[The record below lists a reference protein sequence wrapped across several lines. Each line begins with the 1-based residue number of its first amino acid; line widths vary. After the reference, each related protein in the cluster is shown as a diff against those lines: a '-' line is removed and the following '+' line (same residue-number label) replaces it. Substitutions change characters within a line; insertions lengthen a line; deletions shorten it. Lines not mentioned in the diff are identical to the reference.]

1 MTADGQ
7 TLVWGLVGLA
17 ILLGLGW
24 SIWSTLRA
32 RRRDDG
38 GEGWRY
44 NLDTAYDAKAEAKRA
59 AEQTAPASEAAE
71 AADDPAQVDVEP
83 EAVPAKEPAAPT
95 EEPAIAPV
103 EEAVAVPEPV
113 SESPAAT
120 ASEPAPAVD
129 PEALE
134 AARRERFE
142 QEKAARRAEKAAKR
156 EAREEAAEA
165 AAAQRLDDLAE
176 DRQRFEAER
185 RQAFR
190 LGLTKTREGL
200 LGKLGGILGFGS
212 QVTEET
218 FADLEAVLFTS
229 DIGVRTA
236 DRLLSTLRQQHASKA
251 MKDQRELL
259 SALRREIES
268 ILDLDQ
274 EPLFAGGEA
283 GAPRVIMVV
292 GVNGVGKTTTI
303 GKLAHRAI
311 AEGHQVLVGA
321 GDTFRAA
328 AVEQLE
334 VWGERSGATV
344 VSGKSQADP
353 SSVLFSAVQ
362 KGLEQGASVIICDTA
377 GRLHTR
383 AELMEELKKMHRVM
397 GKALP
402 GAPHE
407 VLLVLDATVGQ
418 NAIAQAR
425 SFKDAV
431 EVTGIALTKLDGTA
445 RGGVI
450 AGICDEM
457 GVAVRFIGVGEA
469 LEDLRVFDAEAFVDA
484 LFADAEQMVLGG
496 GD

>member
-1 MTADGQ
+1 MTEDGQ
-7 TLVWGLVGLA
+7 TWVWGLVGA
-17 ILLGLGW
+17 AVVLGLVVT
-24 SIWSTLRA
+24 IWSTMRA
-32 RRRDDG
+32 RKRDDG
-38 GEGWRY
+38 GDGWQY
-44 NLDTAYDAKAEAKRA
+44 SLDSAYDAKAEAKRL
-59 AEQTAPASEAAE
+59 AEQPAPTSEAPAAREAVAE
-71 AADDPAQVDVEP
+71 PSTRPEPAAAPDAAPDVEP
-83 EAVPAKEPAAPT
+83 DGELAPEDPLPAVAESIET
-95 EEPAIAPV
+95 APV
-103 EEAVAVPEPV
+103 EPEP
-113 SESPAAT
+113 S
-120 ASEPAPAVD
+120 VD
-129 PEALE
+129 PVALE
-134 AARRERFE
+134 TARRERFE
-142 QEKAARRAEKAAKR
+142 QEKAARRAAKAEKRQAK
-156 EAREEAAEA
+156 EEAAEA
-165 AAAQRLDDLAE
+165 EAAQRLDDLAE

-190 LGLTKTREGL
+190 LGLTKTRDGL

-236 DRLLSTLRQQHASKA
+236 DRLLSTLREQHASKA
-251 MKDQRELL
+251 MKDQNELL
-259 SALRREIES
+259 RALRREIEA

-274 EPLFAGGEA
+274 APLFAGGED
-283 GAPRVIMVV
+283 GTPRVIMVV

-344 VSGKSQADP
+344 VSGKAQADP

-397 GKALP
+397 GKALA

-425 SFKDAV
+425 SFKEAV

-457 GVAVRFIGVGEA
+457 GVAVRFVGVGEG
-469 LEDLRVFDAEAFVDA
+469 LEDLREFDASDFVDA
-484 LFADAEQMVLGG
+484 LFADAEQMVLGEG
-496 GD
+496 